1 MDEKVNILFLVDKF
15 NIGGVQKSNVD
26 MINKIDK
33 DKFNVHVLYVK
44 EGMLMEDLKLH
55 KIFISKLG
63 SKLKLKS
70 LINIKYI
77 YKTVKYI
84 MENDIDVI
92 HTIDPVL
99 YIVGATSA
107 KLANVKHVRTQPNFI
122 RRHEKLNS
130 RTLKLLPF
138 ERWTNMF
145 ITYQYGSAKD
155 LELAG
160 VDKDKIEV
168 IRGFS
173 TLEEFMFFNNIKDI
187 RKEFGIPIEN
197 KIILAMHR
205 MVEKKGYETFI
216 DMIPFVIK
224 EYSNVTFLLVGDGP
238 LRDSLEERVK
248 SLGVDKYVRFTGFRK
263 DIANIIKQ
271 IDFGVYPL
279 ADTAAMVTVIRAGK
293 VLITKRNSSMDEY
306 IVDGMT
312 GYLVK
317 DDKPETYAEYVLMLL
332 KDDTLLKELEK
343 NQKEFVIKNFDGNK
357 NVKKLEN
364 IFISL
369 CKSNKK

>member
-1 MDEKVNILFLVDKF
+1 
-15 NIGGVQKSNVD
+15 
-26 MINKIDK
+26 
-33 DKFNVHVLYVK
+33 
-44 EGMLMEDLKLH
+44 
-55 KIFISKLG
+55 
-63 SKLKLKS
+63 
-70 LINIKYI
+70 
-77 YKTVKYI
+77 
-84 MENDIDVI
+84 
-92 HTIDPVL
+92 
-99 YIVGATSA
+99 
-107 KLANVKHVRTQPNFI
+107 
-122 RRHEKLNS
+122 
-130 RTLKLLPF
+130 
-138 ERWTNMF
+138 
-145 ITYQYGSAKD
+145 
-155 LELAG
+155 
-160 VDKDKIEV
+160 
-168 IRGFS
+168 
-173 TLEEFMFFNNIKDI
+173 
-187 RKEFGIPIEN
+187 
-197 KIILAMHR
+197 MHR